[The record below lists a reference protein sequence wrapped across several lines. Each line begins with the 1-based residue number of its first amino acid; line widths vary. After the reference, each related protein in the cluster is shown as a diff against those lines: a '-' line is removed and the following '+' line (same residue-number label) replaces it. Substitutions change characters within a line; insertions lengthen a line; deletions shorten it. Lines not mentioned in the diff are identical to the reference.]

1 MEDILDLCKEI
12 TSDEYVELK
21 NPTFLAQTRADE
33 SGTYW
38 MVFESEGI
46 YYKVQDNLRRN

>member
-1 MEDILDLCKEI
+1 MENILDLCKEI

-21 NPTFLAQTRADE
+21 NPKFLAQTRADKN
-33 SGTYW
+33 GNYW

-46 YYKVQDNLRRN
+46 CYKVQGNLRRN